1 MTREKEER
9 KKNEAEIFS
18 QHRGNEDNIFE
29 NFVFE
34 LKGET
39 ENKKTDHNKV
49 VVTVLE
55 EFYQQKRIIK
65 PKGQGLFFIFTREKI
80 TGVNKEDKIE
90 DFDGVE
96 IVNNSVWIEDDHEK
110 SIEEEHGRTVSVR
123 TVDPMTEINPN
134 VLRGKLIGSDLI
146 GILVKDKNHPA
157 GIDVGENV
165 F

>member
-1 MTREKEER
+1 M
-9 KKNEAEIFS
+9 
-18 QHRGNEDNIFE
+18 
-29 NFVFE
+29 
-34 LKGET
+34 
-39 ENKKTDHNKV
+39 
-49 VVTVLE
+49 
-55 EFYQQKRIIK
+55 
-65 PKGQGLFFIFTREKI
+65 FFIFTREKI